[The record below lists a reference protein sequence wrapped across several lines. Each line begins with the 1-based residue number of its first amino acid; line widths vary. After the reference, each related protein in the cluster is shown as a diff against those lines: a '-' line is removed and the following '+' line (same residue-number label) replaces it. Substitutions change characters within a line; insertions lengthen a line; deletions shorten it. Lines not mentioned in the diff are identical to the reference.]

1 MKNKSRKN
9 ERKINSI
16 ISKHQAWESWTPRTT
31 GRGMK
36 ERRGSE
42 MATTAMDFM
51 GWTGIGMLK
60 RKPMEM
66 L

>member
-1 MKNKSRKN
+1 MKRVAAV
-9 ERKINSI
+9 ERL
-16 ISKHQAWESWTPRTT
+16 ATT
-31 GRGMK
+31 IWGR